1 MKLAAR
7 QQQLARYA
15 AVVALVGLLGWAGAM
30 YFSRTPEARSGA
42 LVGVAVVVVTGFL
55 SLWLKR
61 NAVERDLNFALLMVV
76 AVFFLRL
83 VALTVAMLWG
93 MSAGLSGVAM
103 VAGFFGGYFVLQAV
117 EIRYALAVHKQRHV
131 SGGAV

>member
-1 MKLAAR
+1 VKLAAP
-7 QQQLARYA
+7 QKQLLRYA
-15 AVVALVGLLGWAGAM
+15 AVVVVVGLLGWAGAM
-30 YFSRTPEARSGA
+30 QFARDQAERGGA
-42 LVGVAVVVVTGFL
+42 LVGVAVVVGTGFI

-61 NAVERDLNFALLMVV
+61 HAVERDLNFALLMVV

-83 VALTVAMLWG
+83 VTLTVALLWG

-117 EIRYALAVHKQRHV
+117 EIRYALAVHKQRQV
-131 SGGAV
+131 QRGAV